1 METRD
6 QFASTTIRY
15 KKVKETMEQKRTIS
29 NAPKQL
35 DMNTFKVFAESHDGL
50 AKSCRFVA
58 LIRPV
63 GALVAI
69 YQDQAK
75 DLMYLTEMAELPG
88 RGFMSMDVRYYGP
101 NQKFPY
107 LSQYED
113 INLTFLCRNRSIE
126 RHFFDNWQNIINPNN
141 TFDYNY
147 KDEYRAII
155 ELYQY
160 NDFDRDDPRLTN
172 DEYEIDR
179 PNPTEEY
186 RPGPTAE
193 YMFSLHDAY
202 PILVNP
208 QPVSWA
214 DDQFM
219 RLGVTFT
226 YSWWT
231 RNHIEPGPVGN
242 DGSGSFR
249 LVDSDRVQRL
259 DPTMSARSRLD
270 YGS

>member
-1 METRD
+1 METCN

-15 KKVKETMEQKRTIS
+15 KKVKETMASSFTIS

-63 GALVAI
+63 GALVAQ
-69 YQDQAK
+69 YNEQAK
-75 DLMYLTEMAELPG
+75 DLMYLTEMAEFPG

-113 INLTFLCRNRSIE
+113 INLTFICRNRSIE
-126 RHFFDNWQNIINPNN
+126 RQFFDDWQWVINPNN
-141 TFDYNY
+141 TFDFNY
-147 KDEYRAII
+147 KDEYRAVID
-155 ELYQY
+155 LYQY
-160 NDFDRDDPRLTN
+160 SDFDRDDSG
-172 DEYEIDR
+172 
-179 PNPTEEY
+179 
-186 RPGPTAE
+186 GPTAE

-202 PILVNP
+202 PILVSP

-231 RNHIEPGPVGN
+231 RKDIEPGPTGD

-249 LVDSDRVQRL
+249 LVDSGEIQSL
-259 DPTMSARSRLD
+259 GATMSPRNRLSYD
-270 YGS
+270 S

>member
-1 METRD
+1 MEKT
-6 QFASTTIRY
+6 
-15 KKVKETMEQKRTIS
+15 KIS
-29 NAPKQL
+29 NAPKEL

-58 LIRPV
+58 LIKPV
-63 GALVAI
+63 GSLIAQ
-69 YQDQAK
+69 YDNQAK
-75 DLMYLTEMAELPG
+75 DLQAEDLMYLTEMAEMPG
-88 RGFMSMDVRYYGP
+88 RGFMSMDARYYGP

-113 INLTFLCRNRSIE
+113 INLTFLCRNRSSE
-126 RHFFDNWQNIINPNN
+126 RRFFDDWQGLINPNN
-141 TFDYNY
+141 TFDFNY
-147 KDEYRAII
+147 RDEYRAVID
-155 ELYQY
+155 LYQY
-160 NDFDRDDPRLTN
+160 SDFDRDDLG
-172 DEYEIDR
+172 
-179 PNPTEEY
+179 
-186 RPGPTAE
+186 GPTAE

-231 RNHIEPGPVGN
+231 RKNIEPGPRM
-242 DGSGSFR
+242 DEGSSSFR

-259 DPTMSARSRLD
+259 DPTMSVRDRLNYD
-270 YGS
+270 